1 MSLPIFYS
9 IIFFVVS
16 TCFVFLGFH
25 ILFLNS
31 KGGLN
36 RVFFVFCLALFTW
49 AFSFSISNSLTDYES
64 VLFWRRWTSLG
75 WGCLFSLQLH
85 FFLIL
90 TKRKYL
96 LNKKWFYLLLYMPC
110 FLIIYVFGINS
121 NMAREQF
128 VLVNTAFGWVQVFA
142 NNFWNWYIIAYYVIF
157 STAGLWLLWK
167 WSRIF
172 YDSVKH
178 KLVLLLICTYILTL
192 VSGSASEIFI
202 NSYTVYYV
210 PQIAPIICLIP
221 LALIFF
227 AIRRYGFMV
236 STKNQPTEPGEILSP
251 DKLVKFH
258 QVITLIFILEG
269 IINFASQYFLKNANL
284 SSALLYSGILIG
296 LGIILQLSQQL
307 PVNRDY
313 KDTILFIILA
323 ASTPLITMQDIQN
336 ASITVWAVPII
347 FIMLSVIYNKRRI
360 MIWLGSSIILT
371 QLWVWMK
378 APKTDILV
386 SASDHISRIIIFL
399 VILGLAFYINRIY
412 VQRLEE
418 NENQI
423 QFQKMVSKLSAAF
436 LGITYVNK
444 EQSVRELFNISADF
458 FQMDLAYLISLSS
471 EAKKYEWCNAGV
483 DADHFGLL
491 GEDLAWLMNLP
502 WHNDLIHIPNAEL
515 LPPEAAA
522 AKTKLRHLRIKSLL
536 AIKIHNKGNLI
547 GLLLFASVKNNNI
560 WRDEHIEMLKII
572 ANLVCDALQ
581 KIESERKINKLAYY
595 DSLTGLPNRTLFIN
609 RLEQAIHLAKRSEK
623 LIGVIFIDL
632 DCFKGINDTIGH
644 DGGDDILRQV
654 ASRLTRRLRK
664 HDTVTRFGGDEF
676 LIQLTQMNRL
686 EDIEKIAES
695 IVHELARPVIA
706 KGQQF
711 YLTASAG
718 VAAFPM
724 DGEDA
729 ETLIK
734 NADLAMY
741 VSKNS
746 GKNQYTFCSPNIK
759 NDARNE
765 MKLTNNLYRALE
777 RNEMVLE
784 YQPQVSV
791 LTKEFCGVEAL
802 IRWKHPDMGMLL
814 PEKFIPLAEKTG
826 LIHPIGEWVMET
838 ACRQNKQWQDWGL
851 PPLCM
856 TVNLSVEQLRKP
868 DLVGLVAKVLKET
881 GLDAEYLGLDINQ
894 SIIFRESDYII
905 QVLNDLKNLGVS
917 IAIEGFGTE
926 YSSFG
931 RLKELPIDRV
941 KINMHV
947 VQGITRGKDEEDIV
961 KTIIQLAQ
969 NLNFNV
975 VAEGVETDPQF
986 DFFCQQRCNEIQGFN
1001 VFKPMPAKELE
1012 AILFAR
1018 TNIDYPVNL

>member
-1 MSLPIFYS
+1 
-9 IIFFVVS
+9 
-16 TCFVFLGFH
+16 
-25 ILFLNS
+25 
-31 KGGLN
+31 
-36 RVFFVFCLALFTW
+36 
-49 AFSFSISNSLTDYES
+49 LTDYES
-64 VLFWRRWTSLG
+64 VLFWRRWASLG
-75 WGCLFSLQLH
+75 WGCMFSLQLH

-90 TKRKYL
+90 TEKKSL
-96 LNKKWFYLLLYMPC
+96 LSKKWFYLLLYMPC

-121 NMAREQF
+121 NMVREQYI
-128 VLVNTAFGWVQVFA
+128 LVNTAFGWVQVFA
-142 NNFWNWYIIAYYVIF
+142 GNFWNWYIIIYCIVF
-157 STAGLWLLWK
+157 STAGLWFLWR

-172 YDSVKH
+172 KNPVKL
-178 KLVLLLICTYILTL
+178 KIVLLLITTYIMAMVLGAL
-192 VSGSASEIFI
+192 SEIFI
-202 NSYTVYYV
+202 NSYASFYV
-210 PQIAPIICLIP
+210 PQLAPIFGLVP
-221 LALIFF
+221 LAVIFF
-227 AIRRYGFMV
+227 AIIRYGFMLPAEKHP
-236 STKNQPTEPGEILSP
+236 SEPGVILSP
-251 DKLVKFH
+251 DKLVKFR
-258 QVITLIFILEG
+258 QIITIIFFVEG
-269 IINFASQYFLKNANL
+269 IICFASHYFLRGTNL
-284 SSALLYSGILIG
+284 SSALLNCAALIG

-307 PVNRDY
+307 PVNRDC

-323 ASTPLITMQDIQN
+323 ASIPLITLQNIQN
-336 ASITVWAVPII
+336 AGITVWAVPIV

-360 MIWLGSSIILT
+360 MIWLGISIIFT
-371 QLWVWMK
+371 QLWVWQESPQ
-378 APKTDILV
+378 ANILMD
-386 SASDHISRIIIFL
+386 ASDHLSRIIIFL

-423 QFQKMVSKLSAAF
+423 QFQKMVSRLSAAF
-436 LGITYVNK
+436 LCITYVNK
-444 EQSVRELFNISADF
+444 EESMKELFNISADF
-458 FQMDLAYLISLSS
+458 FQMDLAYLISLSP
-471 EAKKYEWCNAGV
+471 EAQPYQWRNAGIE
-483 DADHFGLL
+483 ADHLGGLPD
-491 GEDLAWLMNLP
+491 EDLAWVINLP
-502 WHNDLIHIPNAEL
+502 WQNDLIHISNAEL

-522 AKTKLRHLRIKSLL
+522 AKIKLKQLNIKSLL
-536 AIKIHNKGNLI
+536 AIKIQSKENINGF
-547 GLLLFASVKNNNI
+547 LLFASIKNKNI

-609 RLEQAIHLAKRSEK
+609 RLELAIHLAKRSEK

-632 DCFKGINDTIGH
+632 DCFKGINDTLGH
-644 DGGDDILRQV
+644 DGGDEILKQV

-664 HDTVTRFGGDEF
+664 HDTITRFGGDEF
-676 LIQLTQMNRL
+676 LIQLTQMNCI
-686 EDIEKIAES
+686 EDIEKITAG
-695 IVHELARPVIA
+695 ILHELAQTVVA
-706 KGQQF
+706 KNQHF

-718 VAAFPM
+718 VAIHPI

-746 GKNQYTFCSPNIK
+746 GKNQYTMCSSDIK
-759 NDARNE
+759 DDARNE

-791 LTKEFCGVEAL
+791 LTKEFCGVEAF
-802 IRWKHPDMGMLL
+802 IRWKHPNMGMIL

-826 LIHPIGEWVMET
+826 LIHPIGEWVLET
-838 ACRQNKQWQDWGL
+838 ACRQNKQWQDLGL

-881 GLDAEYLGLDINQ
+881 GLDAKFLGVDINE
-894 SIIFRESDYII
+894 SIIFREPDYII
-905 QVLNDLKNLGVS
+905 QVLNDLKKLGVS

-926 YSSFG
+926 YSSLG
-931 RLKELPIDRV
+931 RLKELPIDQV
-941 KINMHV
+941 KINMHF
-947 VQGITRGKDEEDIV
+947 VQEISRGKDEEDIV

-969 NLNFNV
+969 NLQFNV
-975 VAEGVETDPQF
+975 LAEGVETDPQF

-1001 VFKPMPAKELE
+1001 VFKPMPANELE
-1012 AILFAR
+1012 AILLAR
-1018 TNIDYPVNL
+1018 SNLDHPINMQVSF